1 VIEAYGRSLRSRRFR
16 VSAPIDDGLWV
27 LADPRW
33 FKALLRDGIAGVLT
47 MPPVGRGALCPE
59 A

>member
-1 VIEAYGRSLRSRRFR
+1 MIEAYGRFLRSRRFR
-16 VSAPIDDGLWV
+16 VSAPMPRLRV

-47 MPPVGRGALCPE
+47 MPLVGRGGLV
-59 A
+59 